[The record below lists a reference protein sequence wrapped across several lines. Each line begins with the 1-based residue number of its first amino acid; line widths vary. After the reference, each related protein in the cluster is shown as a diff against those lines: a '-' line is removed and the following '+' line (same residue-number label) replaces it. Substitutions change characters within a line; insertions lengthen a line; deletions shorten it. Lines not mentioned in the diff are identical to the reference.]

1 MKTLF
6 KGFLIASLMFIG
18 VAANAQTKIYSN
30 VGTIDV
36 TKAELNGDQIDVA
49 YTVTIDPDIQNI
61 IGLRGN
67 KAVVLTTALA
77 EGEYKQLIECLVISP
92 ANGNARTPWLEARCD
107 DVTNNVRWFNAKA
120 DEPLVIKSNYT
131 LKAKDWT
138 SPRTVMTITT
148 QEYKSEECL
157 VRLAGPK
164 NIAKLDV
171 KDLVPAWADVAAS
184 NDGPVK
190 RLATKLYYPVNV
202 TKEVDDYLENSQALS
217 LLRTLDSPNFE
228 VTDITINGWASPE
241 ATVAYNQKLSER
253 RAATMKEIVSSR
265 YSFPESVYNVAGK
278 GEYWEGVEEYVAA
291 SNDAALKKW
300 AERSFS
306 NLDAREAA
314 LKQLSAYKDIFN
326 TVYPRSRFA
335 DCNVSYK
342 LVNYDEAAVRS
353 IYNQFPEQVQES
365 EYVALATANDKI
377 DKAVIEKGLKYYPES
392 AALNNLAAK
401 AAVADGQYRQA
412 ISYLQKAGDS
422 KEVFNNLGAC
432 YMLLGDRNA
441 AASNLQR
448 AYGLPEAAQNMQ
460 MLRYIQ

>member
-184 NDGPVK
+184 GDGPVK

-253 RAATMKEIVSSR
+253 RAATMKEIISSR

-300 AERSFS
+300 AEKSFS

-365 EYVALATANDKI
+365 EYVALATANDKL

>member
-184 NDGPVK
+184 GDGPVK

-253 RAATMKEIVSSR
+253 RAATMKEIISSR

-300 AERSFS
+300 AEKSFS

-377 DKAVIEKGLKYYPES
+377 DKDVIEKGLKYYPES
-392 AALNNLAAK
+392 AALNNLAAN
-401 AAVADGQYRQA
+401 AAFADGQYRQA

-448 AYGLPEAAQNMQ
+448 AYGLPEATQNMQ

>member
-184 NDGPVK
+184 GDGPVK

-253 RAATMKEIVSSR
+253 RAATMKEIISSR

-300 AERSFS
+300 AEKSFS

-377 DKAVIEKGLKYYPES
+377 DKDVIEKGLKYYPES

-401 AAVADGQYRQA
+401 AAFADGQYRQA

-448 AYGLPEAAQNMQ
+448 AYGLPEATQNMQ

>member
-184 NDGPVK
+184 GDGPVK

-253 RAATMKEIVSSR
+253 RAATMKEIISSR

-300 AERSFS
+300 AEKSFS
-306 NLDAREAA
+306 NLDARESA

-448 AYGLPEAAQNMQ
+448 AYGLPEATQNMQ

>member
-30 VGTIDV
+30 VGTINV

-184 NDGPVK
+184 GDGPVK

-253 RAATMKEIVSSR
+253 RAATMKEIISSR

-300 AERSFS
+300 AEKSFS

-448 AYGLPEAAQNMQ
+448 AYGLPEATQNMQ